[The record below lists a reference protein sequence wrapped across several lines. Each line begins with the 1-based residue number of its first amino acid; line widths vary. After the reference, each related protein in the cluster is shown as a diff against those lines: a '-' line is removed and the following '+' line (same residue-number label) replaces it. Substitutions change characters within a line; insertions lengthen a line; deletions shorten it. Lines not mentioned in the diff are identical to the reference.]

1 MDMVLEFE
9 RPLVELKKRI
19 QTLQDM
25 QEADGLD
32 LSASISQLQ
41 VQAVRLQEQI
51 FSDLS
56 RWQRTQL
63 SRHPHRPYTL
73 DYVKGLFTGFRE
85 LKGDRAGHEDAAI
98 VCGQAWFGETPVM
111 VMGHQKG
118 RNTKENLRHN
128 FGMAKPEGYR
138 KALRLM
144 QLANRFGRPI
154 ICFIDTSGAFPGIE
168 AEARGQAEAIARNIM
183 EMSVLTVPIIC
194 VVIGEGGSGGA
205 LAVGVG
211 NRVLMMENAV
221 YSVISPEGC
230 AAILW
235 RDRAE
240 APTAAEALR
249 VTAEDCL
256 GFGVA
261 DEIVAEPPGG
271 AHRDHETAIASLGEA
286 LGRHLEALSK
296 MSPQEVKDDR
306 YARFRK
312 LGGHLEPS

>member
-85 LKGDRAGHEDAAI
+85 LNGDRAGHEDAAI

-168 AEARGQAEAIARNIM
+168 AEARGQAEAIDRK
-183 EMSVLTVPIIC
+183 SVV
-194 VVIGEGGSGGA
+194 
-205 LAVGVG
+205 
-211 NRVLMMENAV
+211 
-221 YSVISPEGC
+221 
-230 AAILW
+230 
-235 RDRAE
+235 
-240 APTAAEALR
+240 
-249 VTAEDCL
+249 
-256 GFGVA
+256 
-261 DEIVAEPPGG
+261 
-271 AHRDHETAIASLGEA
+271 
-286 LGRHLEALSK
+286 
-296 MSPQEVKDDR
+296 
-306 YARFRK
+306 
-312 LGGHLEPS
+312 